1 MARTRIALRL
11 AAALI
16 VLGIGTYCGT
26 SRSNRLMSITV
37 TPNTA
42 TAMMNSISTVQFTAM
57 GRFSNNMTRMLTAA
71 DGLMWMSS
79 NSMMATVN
87 NAGMAQCMTAGGPTT
102 ITATAPSINGST
114 MMMKGTAILSC
125 M

>member
-1 MARTRIALRL
+1 MARKRKALRL

-16 VLGIGTYCGT
+16 VLAIGTYCGT
-26 SRSNRLMSITV
+26 SKSNPLMSITV

-42 TAMMNSISTVQFTAM
+42 TAMMNSSSTVQFTAM
-57 GRFSNNMTRMLTAA
+57 GMFSNNMTRMLTAS
-71 DGLMWMSS
+71 DGLRWMSS

-87 NAGMAQCMTAGGPTT
+87 NSGMAQCMTAGGLTT

-114 MMMKGTAILSC
+114 MMIKGTAMLSC